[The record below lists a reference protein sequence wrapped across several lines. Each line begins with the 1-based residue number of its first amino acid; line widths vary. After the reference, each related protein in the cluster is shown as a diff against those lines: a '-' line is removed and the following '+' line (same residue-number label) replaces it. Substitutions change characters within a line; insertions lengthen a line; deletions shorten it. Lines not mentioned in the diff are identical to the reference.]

1 MHNNKYK
8 NKIKYKINSEYVFYN
23 CNMDVVTLKISE
35 LTNILL
41 SISKRYKIDKD
52 ELLKYIDY
60 SSLIN
65 MKSKQISTINYC
77 IARTP
82 NLKRCTRNRKNNSE
96 YCASHH
102 FKHPYGRIDQELN
115 EELKPKKQKSTMIKL
130 KPIIIDDVEYLIDNK
145 KYLYVRETCDN
156 KIKYRHIGI
165 YNDKNNSIIV

>member
-1 MHNNKYK
+1 
-8 NKIKYKINSEYVFYN
+8 
-23 CNMDVVTLKISE
+23 MDVVSLKISD

-41 SISKRYKIDKD
+41 SISKKYKIDND

-65 MKSKQISTINYC
+65 MKAKPISTINYC

-102 FKHPYGRIDQELN
+102 FKHPYGRIDQEFN
-115 EELKPKKQKSTMIKL
+115 EELKPKKQKSAMIKL
-130 KPIIIDDVEYLIDNK
+130 KPIIIDGVEYLIDKK
-145 KYLYVRETCDN
+145 KYLYVRENYDG
-156 KIKYRHIGI
+156 KIKYRNIGI
-165 YNDKNNSIIV
+165 YNDTHNSIVV

>member
-1 MHNNKYK
+1 
-8 NKIKYKINSEYVFYN
+8 
-23 CNMDVVTLKISE
+23 MDVVTLKISD

-41 SISKRYKIDKD
+41 SISKKYKIDNN

-65 MKSKQISTINYC
+65 MKAKVKPISSINYC

-102 FKHPYGRIDQELN
+102 FKHPYGRIDEELNEELN
-115 EELKPKKQKSTMIKL
+115 EELKPKKQKSIMIKL
-130 KPIIIDDVEYLIDNK
+130 KPIIIDGVEYLIDNK
-145 KYLYVRETCDN
+145 KYLYVRENYDG
-156 KIKYRHIGI
+156 KIKYRNIGI
-165 YNDKNNSIIV
+165 YNDTNNSIVT

>member
-1 MHNNKYK
+1 
-8 NKIKYKINSEYVFYN
+8 
-23 CNMDVVTLKISE
+23 MDVVTLKISE

-41 SISKRYKIDKD
+41 SISKKYKIDND

-60 SSLIN
+60 SLLIN
-65 MKSKQISTINYC
+65 MKAKVKPISPINYC

-102 FKHPYGRIDQELN
+102 FKHPYGRIDEELN
-115 EELKPKKQKSTMIKL
+115 EELKPKKQKSIMIKL

-145 KYLYVRETCDN
+145 KYLYVKETCDG

-165 YNDKNNSIIV
+165 YNHTHNNIVT